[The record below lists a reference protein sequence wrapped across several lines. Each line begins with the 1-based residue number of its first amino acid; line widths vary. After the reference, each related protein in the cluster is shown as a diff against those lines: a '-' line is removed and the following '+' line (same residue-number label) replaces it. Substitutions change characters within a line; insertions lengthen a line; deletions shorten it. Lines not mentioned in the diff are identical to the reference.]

1 MAKSLRD
8 SFDIPPGPE
17 VTDEQLEAMAAMPAM
32 VPVDWCPTHQRYVS
46 GEELQGD
53 GCLPCVLEV
62 LRGGNPLT
70 APDTWRGS

>member
-1 MAKSLRD
+1 MSTRKA
-8 SFDIPPGPE
+8 PPAGPPP
-17 VTDEQLEAMAAMPAM
+17 VPVDVIEQMAAMPAM

-62 LRGGNPLT
+62 LRGGDPLT
-70 APDTWRGS
+70 APDTRRGQ